1 MLTWCVQW
9 VNEMVQWRSRIT
21 WTVVKYA
28 DVTNTETF
36 KRLKKKRSSHN
47 QSKWNGIPP
56 QWNWS
61 LTSLKKVYHI
71 HMFTIVSY
79 KSTMLA
85 LIDEVIALP
94 RYRRRTAPGIVVSFV
109 TSRVSSSLNFV
120 VSRFRI
126 LLMYQIQKQVNYLE
140 LDKPVVY
147 STTVEYLCRHPA
159 RSCSF

>member
-1 MLTWCVQW
+1 MAIPDYLDLRKVRRCQKHWNIQAS
-9 VNEMVQWRSRIT
+9 E
-21 WTVVKYA
+21 
-28 DVTNTETF
+28 
-36 KRLKKKRSSHN
+36 KKRSSHN

-140 LDKPVVY
+140 LDKPLSIPQLSSIFVDIQRGHVAF
-147 STTVEYLCRHPA
+147 S
-159 RSCSF
+159 